1 MCDPPYGM
9 GAQIDGEERWAKGGA
24 EGAAGGAAGGA
35 TGCADADA
43 AAAAGTEGVDTGTR
57 QPAGGAAVLR
67 ARQARVRVRVG
78 IRLT

>member
-1 MCDPPYGM
+1 M
-9 GAQIDGEERWAKGGA
+9 GAQIDREERWAKGGA

-35 TGCADADA
+35 DADADA

-78 IRLT
+78 VRLT